1 MFLKY
6 FLILVD
12 VCTASDM
19 LFPEI
24 LKRIESKIDS
34 QNLKRSLKIA
44 HVDDVN
50 EDEAKLI
57 MVIFIYCEKKFQKSS
72 LTLHD
77 VYNLISTTKDASR
90 LLLISDKLKKF
101 RVSKFL
107 CQPFAKKCN
116 LPVTVKYFAI
126 LIKKFIRF
134 LHFIKRI

>member
-6 FLILVD
+6 FSILVD
-12 VCTASDM
+12 VCAASDM

-90 LLLISDKLKKF
+90 LLLISDKLKKLMSLNF
-101 RVSKFL
+101 YV
-107 CQPFAKKCN
+107 N
-116 LPVTVKYFAI
+116 LLLKNAI
-126 LIKKFIRF
+126 YLLLLSILQF
-134 LHFIKRI
+134 